1 MHVLYYVS
9 CMYYTMYHA
18 YSTRLTIIPSRQYRW
33 MYWTDW
39 GSSPRIERASMD
51 GTSRSTLHNTG
62 LQWPNGL
69 TLDLTTQILYWA
81 DAGNLYDRIESSRV
95 DGSNRRVLTTTHVYH
110 PFGID
115 IFRGVLYRTDWAA
128 KAVLNASVAQPSTV
142 GVVISRLLLDPM
154 GIRVV
159 SMEKQPIGMQLCM
172 EYGNTVREWPVSL
185 LYEFSVIILGIQ
197 SKTQEWKMQ
206 TKL

>member
-1 MHVLYYVS
+1 
-9 CMYYTMYHA
+9 
-18 YSTRLTIIPSRQYRW
+18 
-33 MYWTDW
+33 
-39 GSSPRIERASMD
+39 MD
-51 GTSRSTLHNTG
+51 GTSRSTLHSTG

-115 IFRGVLYRTDWAA
+115 IFRGVLYRTDWQA
-128 KAVLNASVAQPSTV
+128 KAVLTAPVTQPSIVRT
-142 GVVISRLLLDPM
+142 VISNLILDPM

-172 EYGNTVREWPVSL
+172 EYGNTVRER
-185 LYEFSVIILGIQ
+185 EASVFIV
-197 SKTQEWKMQ
+197 
-206 TKL
+206 